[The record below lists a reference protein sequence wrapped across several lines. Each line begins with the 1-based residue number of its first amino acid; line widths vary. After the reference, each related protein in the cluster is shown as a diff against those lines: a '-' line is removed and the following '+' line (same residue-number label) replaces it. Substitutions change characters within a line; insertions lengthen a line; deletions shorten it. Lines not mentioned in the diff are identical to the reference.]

1 MSRIS
6 LSLRLTLFFS
16 LVVLLV
22 TAILSVVVYYQFGEK
37 INQKIRQNLAEIAD
51 HKATDIINTL
61 MIERTN
67 LLSWRTSS
75 VMLDVVVDDLDKRIV
90 TELLSLKQAYNL
102 KGDLY
107 VFNGENILVAS
118 TQQDVLKTQLPQA
131 WQIQNDYTFIFKHE
145 VPFIKGNII
154 AHVTTLKPP
163 HLNVKGYMIQAH
175 SWDDF
180 NQVFID
186 KETIFSLHKTHYGE
200 AELFMP
206 SGVKMIDI
214 KDDFLKQH
222 IWIYDGVSYL
232 GSISK
237 SRVFDDFDFEI
248 AAFLPQKIAQEPLV
262 ELIKNL
268 LFAAIL
274 VGIPMLALV
283 SLLSRHFVEPIKNL
297 TATILAIEDS
307 NDLSIKVPVLGRDE
321 VSDLSQAF
329 NRMTTRLS
337 ELFNKFLVVEKE
349 LEALNSSLEHQVVSR
364 TAQVQET
371 LKKLQSTQT
380 QLVQSEKMSSLGQL
394 VAGIAHEINNPV
406 GAICA
411 NMHPLEEYISDIKA
425 TVEFAQSCLDEL
437 GLQKLTTHMAEIDYP
452 FVIDDLAKLLIS
464 QKQAAERIRQIIAS
478 LRNFSRLDQ
487 GEVKSVRLEDGLDS
501 TLQMLC
507 HYYKDRINIEKDYQ
521 LNELVECYAGEINQ
535 VFMNILA
542 NAIQSIPDKGSIF
555 ISTAKVGDQAIISIA
570 DTGIGMPDEVIK
582 KIFDPFFTTKKV
594 GVGTGLG
601 LSISY
606 GIVEKHHGTL
616 TVESELDH
624 GTHFTTS
631 IPLRLIKST

>member
-1 MSRIS
+1 
-6 LSLRLTLFFS
+6 
-16 LVVLLV
+16 
-22 TAILSVVVYYQFGEK
+22 
-37 INQKIRQNLAEIAD
+37 
-51 HKATDIINTL
+51 
-61 MIERTN
+61 
-67 LLSWRTSS
+67 
-75 VMLDVVVDDLDKRIV
+75 MLDVVVDDLDKRIV

>member
-1 MSRIS
+1 
-6 LSLRLTLFFS
+6 
-16 LVVLLV
+16 VLLV

-37 INQKIRQNLAEIAD
+37 INQKNRQNLAEIAD
-51 HKATDIINTL
+51 HKATDIINAL
-61 MIERTN
+61 MFERTN
-67 LLSWRTSS
+67 LMSWRTSS

-107 VFNGENILVAS
+107 VFNGANILVAS
-118 TQQDVLKTQLPQA
+118 TQQDVLKTQFPQV
-131 WQIQNDYTFIFKHE
+131 WQIQNDYAFIFKHE

-163 HLNVKGYMIQAH
+163 HLKVKGYMIQTH

-180 NQVFID
+180 NQVFMD
-186 KETIFSLHKTHYGE
+186 KDTIFSLHKTHQGE

-206 SGVKMIDI
+206 SGIKMIDI

-248 AAFLPQKIAQEPLV
+248 AAFLPQKLAQEPLV

-274 VGIPMLALV
+274 VGIPMLVLV

-307 NDLSIKVPVLGRDE
+307 NDLSITVPVLGSDE
-321 VSDLSQAF
+321 VSDLSRAF

-349 LEALNSSLEHQVVSR
+349 LEALNSSLEHKVASR

-411 NMHPLEEYISDIKA
+411 NMHPLREYINDIKA
-425 TVEFAQSCLDEL
+425 TVVFAQSCLDEL
-437 GLQKLTTHMAEIDYP
+437 GLQKLTAHMTEVDYS
-452 FVIDDLAKLLIS
+452 FVIDDLAQLLFS
-464 QKQAAERIRQIIAS
+464 QQHAAERIRHIIAS

-487 GEVKSVRLEDGLDS
+487 GEVKSVRFEDGLDS
-501 TLQMLC
+501 TLQILY

-542 NAIQSIPDKGSIF
+542 NAIQAIPDKGSIF
-555 ISTAKVGDQAIISIA
+555 ISTAKVGDQAVINIA
-570 DTGIGMPDEVIK
+570 DTGTGMPDEVIK

-624 GTHFTTS
+624 GTRFTTS